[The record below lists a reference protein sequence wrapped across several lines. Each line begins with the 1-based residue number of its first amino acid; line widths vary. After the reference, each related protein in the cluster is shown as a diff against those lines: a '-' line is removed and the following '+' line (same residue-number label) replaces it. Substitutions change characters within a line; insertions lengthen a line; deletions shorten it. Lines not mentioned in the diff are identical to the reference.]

1 MNSKVQHRAAR
12 RARHPAALRI
22 SPVALACVSLLTA
35 TQLAQAQDAA
45 AAQTVT
51 VTGIRRGIESSVS
64 VKRNAD
70 GIMEVISSEDLGKL
84 PEVSIAESL
93 ARLPGLAGQ
102 AVGGR
107 IQQIQIRG
115 LSGDFAGTLLNGRQ
129 QVSTGDNRSVEF
141 DQFPSELIGQVR
153 IYKTPDAKIVGG
165 GLSGTI
171 DMRTVRPLDF
181 GERAV
186 ALNVRGEKNSN
197 GKLNANTSVT
207 GNRLSASYIDQFA
220 DRTVGVALGF
230 AHLDTPTQELHYKA
244 WGFDTPSATRDCI
257 KHPEW
262 GCSPVQGIPTGAT
275 VQNGFEALATSRK
288 QIRNGAMGVFEFK
301 PSKDLHSTVDLYY
314 SKFSKDESSRG
325 LMGSIGDAWGGA
337 PSMVFSNVQTRQV
350 GTATLVNQATI
361 TGVGNMVV
369 RNDLN
374 TRDDKLKSA
383 GWNTEYKIGD
393 GWSTSADLSYSNA
406 KRKENVIET
415 YAGAFSGAAKALT
428 NFEMS
433 IPAGKGF
440 PTFKPTNLDYTS
452 VADIRL
458 SDPAGWG
465 HDGLWKKPQIDDTI
479 KAVNLAGKK
488 ELGSVFSTL
497 DFGLNYTKRDKS
509 LEMNELATDLKNGR
523 APVSVPTEF
532 QQRPTGL
539 GFVGIPG
546 VLAYDVL
553 GALNSIYD
561 LKPQALD
568 QIFNRNYTVYE
579 KVTTAYSQL
588 GIDTD
593 LASLPLRG
601 NLGVQYI
608 HTKQGS
614 TGFSRL
620 SGQDSDITRGT
631 SYNDFLPS
639 LNLVLELPSEINL
652 RLGLAKT
659 LARGRIDDMK
669 AGANVSVSANSSGLT
684 KWSGSGGNPELQP
697 WRAKSADLSLE
708 KYWGKRSYVSAAGFY
723 KKLGTYI
730 FKQRLPLD
738 FSPFPNTSPLP
749 TPLDPIGEFE
759 RPANGKG
766 GELWGGEFTASLD
779 AGTWS
784 STLDGFG
791 VIGNISTISTNVR
804 PDGPGTPNKLP
815 GLSGTTSNLTF
826 YYEKFGYSAR
836 ISQRYRAAFRGEVTG
851 LFNARSFE
859 EIQASK
865 QIDLQ
870 LGYEIQSGSM
880 KGLSVLFQVNN
891 LNNEP
896 YVTRQGNG
904 FGDVIAPATF
914 NSFGRQFLFG
924 VNYKL

>member
-1 MNSKVQHRAAR
+1 MNPQAPTRATR
-12 RARHPAALRI
+12 RTRPPVALRV

-45 AAQTVT
+45 AVQTVT

-107 IQQIQIRG
+107 IKEIQIRG

-186 ALNVRGEKNSN
+186 ALNARMEKNSN
-197 GKLNANTSVT
+197 GKLNADTSVT

-244 WGFDTPSATRDCI
+244 WGFSGPVRDCTT
-257 KHPEW
+257 HPEW
-262 GCSPVQGIPTGAT
+262 GCSKAEGIPPGAT
-275 VQNGFEALATSRK
+275 FLNGFEAQANSRK
-288 QIRNGAMGVFEFK
+288 QIRDGAMGVFEFK
-301 PSKDLHSTVDLYY
+301 PNKDLHSTVDLYY

-325 LMGSIGDAWGGA
+325 LMGGLGDAWGGA
-337 PSMVFSNVQTRQV
+337 PGNVFTNVKTQPV
-350 GTATLVNQATI
+350 GSSTTLVTEATI
-361 TGVGNMVV
+361 SGVANMVV
-369 RNDLN
+369 RNDVN

-415 YAGAFSGAAKALT
+415 YAGAFTGSAKAVG
-428 NFEMS
+428 NFDVV
-433 IPAGKGF
+433 IPTAFGI
-440 PTFKPTNLDYTS
+440 PTFKPSLDYTS
-452 VADIRL
+452 VTDVRL

-465 HDGLWKKPQIDDTI
+465 HDGLWKKPKVDDTI
-479 KAVNLAGKK
+479 KAANLAGKK
-488 ELGSVFSTL
+488 ELGGAFSAL
-497 DFGLNYTKRDKS
+497 DFGLNYTKRTKAR
-509 LEMNELATDLKNGR
+509 EMNELAANLKNGR
-523 APVSVPTEF
+523 APIAVPNEF
-532 QQRPTGL
+532 LQRPTSL
-539 GFVGIPG
+539 SFAGIPG

-553 GALNSIYD
+553 GALGSIYD
-561 LKPQALD
+561 LEEQARD
-568 QIFNRNYTVYE
+568 QIFNRNYSVYE

-593 LASLPLRG
+593 LANLPLRG

-614 TGFSRL
+614 TGFTKLGGVDTAFS
-620 SGQDSDITRGT
+620 SGA

-639 LNLVLELPSEINL
+639 LNLSLELPSDIYV

-669 AGANVSVSANSSGLT
+669 AGSDVSIKAGSAPGAPT
-684 KWSGSGGNPELQP
+684 TWSGSGGNPQLEP

-723 KKLGTYI
+723 KKLDTYI
-730 FKQRLPLD
+730 FKQRLPFD
-738 FSPFPNTSPLP
+738 FSVFPNTTNLP
-749 TPLDPIGEFE
+749 TPPQSIEDFE

-766 GELWGGEFTASLD
+766 GDLWGGEFTASLD

-784 STLDGFG
+784 TTLDGFG
-791 VIGNISTISTNVR
+791 ASVNYTTISTNIK
-804 PDGPGTPNKLP
+804 PEGPGTSLRLP
-815 GLSGTTSNLTF
+815 GLSGTSTNITL
-826 YYEKFGYSAR
+826 YYEKSGFSAR
-836 ISQRYRAAFRGEVTG
+836 ISQRYRSSFRGEVTA
-851 LFNARSFE
+851 LHNARSFE

-865 QIDLQ
+865 QVDLQ
-870 LGYEIQSGSM
+870 TGYEFQSGSL

-896 YVTRQGNG
+896 YRTKQGNG
-904 FGDVIAPATF
+904 FGDVIAPAIT
-914 NSFGRQFLFG
+914 NTFGRQYLFG